1 MKKLIIMALLVAPLA
16 ATAQTNTIVD
26 LGAISAR
33 LAEQKAATAV
43 TNGVADA
50 ESDFTNG
57 VHRIKVW
64 GLGRSGEGASPEEQY
79 LKALYG
85 ITYQRVAGCMVLP
98 DQKAYYD
105 SYNGRMK
112 ALLEAKHGTNIFD
125 GLQRK
130 AGEWR
135 FKKEAQP
142 ATPPYSE
149 PAARSTQR

>member
-1 MKKLIIMALLVAPLA
+1 MIVVITALLATMV
-16 ATAQTNTIVD
+16 ATAQTNAVVD

-33 LAEQKAATAV
+33 LAEQKAAAAV

-50 ESDFTNG
+50 ERDFTNG
-57 VHRIKVW
+57 VYRIKVW

-79 LKALYG
+79 LKTLYG
-85 ITYQRVAGCMVLP
+85 IAYQRVASCMVLP

-112 ALLEAKHGTNIFD
+112 ALLATKHGTNSFE

-135 FKKEAQP
+135 CKKNAQP
-142 ATPPYSE
+142 ATVPYSE
-149 PAARSTQR
+149 PATRSPQR